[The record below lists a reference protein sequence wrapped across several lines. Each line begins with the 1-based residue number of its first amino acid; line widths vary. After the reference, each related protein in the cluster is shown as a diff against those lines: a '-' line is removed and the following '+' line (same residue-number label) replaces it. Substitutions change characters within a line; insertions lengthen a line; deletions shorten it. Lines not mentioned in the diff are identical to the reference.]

1 MEGETGQGGRN
12 QELALA
18 AALSFKRFSL
28 RNVVLC
34 SIGTDGTDGPTDA
47 AGAVVDGGTVDR
59 LGHREAEQALQQHD
73 AYTYFKQVGDQSSLV
88 MTGPTG
94 TNVTD
99 VCVTLIQ

>member
-1 MEGETGQGGRN
+1 
-12 QELALA
+12 
-18 AALSFKRFSL
+18 
-28 RNVVLC
+28 
-34 SIGTDGTDGPTDA
+34 
-47 AGAVVDGGTVDR
+47 VDGGTVDR